1 MNEPISYQQ
10 IVEGTTS
17 VYVPK
22 QDTKQKGPGKKQGL
36 PFYNPAMEL
45 NRDFSI
51 ALVQWFIQHSKK
63 KHVSL
68 LDGLASTGIRG
79 IRFIHELCGSFDV
92 IINDWSKEAF
102 TVIQKNVEYTKS
114 NLLRCSNEDLNQL
127 LLKQSFDYIDVDPF
141 GSPVLFIDAAMKSI
155 RHQGILAV
163 SATDTAAL
171 CGVYPKVCKR
181 RYAANPYHGSVMH
194 EVGLRILL
202 GFVAREATKHDMGIL
217 PILSY
222 KTDHY
227 FRIYLQVLH
236 NVERA
241 NKTAQYIQCIPASS
255 LFPFDSLN
263 DYTIGPL
270 WTGHIHSKENLK
282 NIRQIIEKK
291 QFGTKRK
298 MVKLLTIFQEEAE
311 APMGYFSTDDLGS
324 LLHCSPPKLD
334 QLWMTFRKENIPIF
348 KTQFNPTGFKTP
360 ASIQQV
366 KELFLSSRDKNE

>member
-1 MNEPISYQQ
+1 MIEPIFYQQ

-17 VYVPK
+17 AYVPK
-22 QDTKQKGPGKKQGL
+22 QETKQKGPGKKQGL

-51 ALVQWFIQHSKK
+51 ALVQWFIHTTKK
-63 KHVSL
+63 KHLSL
-68 LDGLASTGIRG
+68 LDGLAATGIRG
-79 IRFIHELCGSFDV
+79 MRFIHELSGSFDV
-92 IINDWSKEAF
+92 TINDWSKEAY
-102 TVIQKNVEYTKS
+102 TVILKNASYSKS
-114 NLLRCSNEDLNQL
+114 DLLRCTHEDLNQL

-181 RYAANPYHGSVMH
+181 RYGADSYHGSGMH

-202 GFVAREATKHDMGIL
+202 GFIAREAAKHECGIR

-227 FRIYLQVLH
+227 FRLYLQVLH
-236 NVERA
+236 KVEWA
-241 NKTAQYIQCIPASS
+241 NRTAHHIQCIPRSS
-255 LFPFDSLN
+255 LFPYDST
-263 DYTIGPL
+263 DDSVVGPL
-270 WTGHIHSKENLK
+270 WTGKIHSKG
-282 NIRQIIEKK
+282 NIKEIEKIVEKK
-291 QFGTKRK
+291 QLGSKK
-298 MVKLLTIFQEEAE
+298 KILKLLSIFEEEAE
-311 APMGYFSTDDLGS
+311 APIGYFTTDDLGS
-324 LLHCSPPKLD
+324 LFHCSPPKLD
-334 QLWMTFRKENIPIF
+334 QLWNTFLRKKIPIY

-360 ASIQQV
+360 ATIKEV
-366 KELFLSSRDKNE
+366 KELYLSSFNNKD